1 MRTIRIKPGKSGS
14 FFGMIIGLIMIGAGI
29 KIIIPMFGDIGILWT
44 VMAVAMTAY
53 GAFNAFSARGL
64 ATHEIDVENSGDSGA
79 DHDDA
84 AGRLERLKRLRID
97 ELITEEEYQRKRSE
111 IVNKL

>member
-1 MRTIRIKPGKSGS
+1 VKTVRIKPSRSAS

-44 VMAVAMTAY
+44 LMAVAMTAY
-53 GAFNAFSARGL
+53 SAYSAFSGRGV
-64 ATHEIDVENSGDSGA
+64 ATQEIDIEDSS
-79 DHDDA
+79 HSLISQNDA
-84 AGRLERLKRLRID
+84 ADRLERLKRLHMD
-97 ELITEEEYQRKRSE
+97 GLITEEEYQKKRSE